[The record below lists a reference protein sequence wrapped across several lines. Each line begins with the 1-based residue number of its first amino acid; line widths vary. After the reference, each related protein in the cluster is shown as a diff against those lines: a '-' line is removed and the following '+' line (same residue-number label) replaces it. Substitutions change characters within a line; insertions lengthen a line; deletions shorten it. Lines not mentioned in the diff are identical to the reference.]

1 MWVLVIMYVL
11 LIPCTVVYIHTKHQR
26 GGSAP
31 LTVGL
36 KAACTTIIVLAAVV
50 GLAGSPESMHI
61 FAILVTGG
69 LVFGLVGDVVICQP
83 EPGGFLSG
91 MIYFALGHLCYIG
104 AFLRI
109 STHILWALPVF
120 LVIFG
125 IFLTVVIRLAKKIAN
140 LLIPTAI
147 YGAIITTMLSLS
159 ATVPFSIP
167 RGYILSV
174 AAVLFVVSD
183 GLLAYNSLIGVNNT
197 NETSFLRHCSTVFH
211 KTHNS
216 SRPLDWISLCCYFA
230 GQSLFAVS
238 IFCL

>member
-50 GLAGSPESMHI
+50 GLAESLEPMHI

-120 LVIFG
+120 LVIYG

-174 AAVLFVVSD
+174 AAVLFVISD
-183 GLLAYNSLIGVNNT
+183 GLLAYNSLTGANNIK
-197 NETSFLRHCSTVFH
+197 ETSFLRHCCTVYH
-211 KTHNS
+211 QTHNN

>member
-1 MWVLVIMYVL
+1 MWVFVIMYVL
-11 LIPCTVVYIHTKHQR
+11 LIPCTIVYIHTKHQR

-36 KAACTTIIVLAAVV
+36 KAACTSIIVLAAVV
-50 GLAGSPESMHI
+50 GLAGSLESMHI

-69 LVFGLVGDVVICQP
+69 LIFGLVGDVVICQP

-109 STHILWALPVF
+109 SAHILWALPVF
-120 LVIFG
+120 LVIYG
-125 IFLTVVIRLAKKIAN
+125 IFLTVVIRLAKKIAS
-140 LLIPTAI
+140 LLIPAAI

-174 AAVLFVVSD
+174 AAVLFVISD
-183 GLLAYNSLIGVNNT
+183 GLLAYNSLTGTKNT
-197 NETSFLRHCSTVFH
+197 SETSFLRHCCTVYH
-211 KTHNS
+211 QTHNNC
-216 SRPLDWISLCCYFA
+216 RPLDWLSLCCYFA

>member
-11 LIPCTVVYIHTKHQR
+11 LTPCTVVYIHTKHR
-26 GGSAP
+26 LGGSAP

-50 GLAGSPESMHI
+50 GLAEIRAPMHI
-61 FAILVTGG
+61 YAILVTGG
-69 LVFGLVGDVVICQP
+69 LVLGLVGDVVICQP

-104 AFLRI
+104 AFLRT
-109 STHILWALPVF
+109 STHPLWALPVF
-120 LVIFG
+120 LVIYG
-125 IFLTVVIRLAKKIAN
+125 IFLAAVIRLAKKFAN
-140 LLIPTAI
+140 MLIPTAI

-174 AAVLFVVSD
+174 AALLFAVSD
-183 GLLAYNSLIGVNNT
+183 GLLAYNTYAGTNNI
-197 NETSFLRHCSTVFH
+197 NEVSFLRHCCAVFH
-211 KTHNS
+211 QMHNT
-216 SRPLDWISLCCYFA
+216 SRLLDWICLCCYFA